1 MKIINDT
8 QKYDKSNVNRN
19 KLVTSE
25 SQEFTVV
32 AWNASV
38 SCKSA
43 YQRV

>member
-8 QKYDKSNVNRN
+8 QKCDKSNVNRN

-32 AWNASV
+32 A
-38 SCKSA
+38 
-43 YQRV
+43 